1 MITKSTVKLLC
12 MPLKV
17 LIVEDDA
24 QFRDSLCDIL
34 NLEGFVA
41 YGVGSIAGYQS
52 WIKSHDCDILVLD
65 RNLPDGDG
73 LTVLSLQKK
82 LKHVP
87 TIFITCEGQPEDRVL
102 GLDSDADYYL
112 VKPIVTNE
120 LVAILKRLARRLTT
134 TGEATQNWKL
144 DKNRWRLAWPDNVC
158 HIPLTR
164 SEMVIMSCFIN
175 KADVHVSRDDVAKAL
190 GHDPLVYDFRRLEVM
205 VRRLRGK
212 AKDASGNE
220 MPLRTAYGKGYV
232 FSEQLVVLSE
242 D

>member
-1 MITKSTVKLLC
+1 

-34 NLEGFVA
+34 NLEGFAA
-41 YGVGSIAGYQS
+41 YGVGSIAGYQA
-52 WIKSHDCDILVLD
+52 WIKSNGCDVLVLD
-65 RNLPDGDG
+65 RNLPEGDG
-73 LTVLSLQKK
+73 LTVLELQKQ
-82 LKHVP
+82 LKPVP
-87 TIFITCEGQPEDRVL
+87 TIFVTCKGQPEDRVL

-120 LVAILKRLARRLTT
+120 LVAILNRLARRLTSN
-134 TGEATQNWKL
+134 GEATQNWTL
-144 DKNRWRLAWPDNVC
+144 DKNRWRLVWPANAC

-175 KADVHVSRDDVAKAL
+175 KADVHVARDDVAKAL
-190 GHDPLVYDFRRLEVM
+190 GQNPLVYDFRRLEVM

-212 AKDASGNE
+212 AKDATGNE
-220 MPLRTAYGKGYV
+220 IPLRTVYGKGYV
-232 FSEQLVVLSE
+232 FNDQLGFMTE